1 MIRRVRYQDI
11 DFEKY
16 RFCLENS
23 AQKNFYA
30 QKEILDQLSGNWE
43 ILVLN
48 DYEAVMPVHLKK
60 KFGLNIVIMPL
71 FCQQLGIFSTVDDP
85 AINQHFYQFLNG
97 KYRVFNYSFNENN
110 RFETKIRLKKN
121 YIIDRSEYK
130 ALRKS
135 YFKGRKSTV
144 KTAQNHSFLELDY
157 DDSIREYISKFRKGL
172 DKEGDYRLFL
182 NYLQFLNNKKMLLLC
197 GSFLEEELTSLAV
210 VVETENE
217 LFLLALINNTEMKDH
232 NGASYLIDQII
243 QKNIP
248 LKSVNFMGSSIR
260 GIEIFFKSFGA
271 GNRPFPVIQ
280 NSVRQLLF

>member
-16 RFCLENS
+16 TFCLENS

-48 DYEAVMPVHLKK
+48 DYESVMPVHLKK
-60 KFGLNIVIMPL
+60 KFGLNIVLMPL
-71 FCQQLGIFSTVDDP
+71 FCQQLGIFSKVDDP
-85 AINQHFYQFLNG
+85 AINQLFYQFLNG

-110 RFETKIRLKKN
+110 RFETEIRLKKN
-121 YIIDRSEYK
+121 YIIDRTEYK

-172 DKEGDYRLFL
+172 DKGGDYRVFL
-182 NYLQFLNNKKMLLLC
+182 DYLQFLNNKKMLLLC

-271 GNRPFPVIQ
+271 GNRPFRVIQ
-280 NSVRQLLF
+280 NSVRKLLF

>member
-16 RFCLENS
+16 TFCLENS

-60 KFGLNIVIMPL
+60 KFGLNIVLMPL
-71 FCQQLGIFSTVDDP
+71 FCQQLGIFSAVDDP

-110 RFETKIRLKKN
+110 RFETEIRLKKN
-121 YIIDRSEYK
+121 YIIDRTEYK

-172 DKEGDYRLFL
+172 DKGGDYRVFL
-182 NYLQFLNNKKMLLLC
+182 DYLQFLNNKKMLLLC

-271 GNRPFPVIQ
+271 GNRPFPAIQ
-280 NSVRQLLF
+280 NSVRKLLF